1 MDLKCKSSF
10 DVRDNFWA
18 ILCVRTCLH
27 GGATSSPG
35 RISKAREKRPG
46 DEVDG
51 GGYPR

>member
-1 MDLKCKSSF
+1 MF
-10 DVRDNFWA
+10 VIIFGQF
-18 ILCVRTCLH
+18 CVLGPVYMH

-51 GGYPR
+51 GGYTYPR